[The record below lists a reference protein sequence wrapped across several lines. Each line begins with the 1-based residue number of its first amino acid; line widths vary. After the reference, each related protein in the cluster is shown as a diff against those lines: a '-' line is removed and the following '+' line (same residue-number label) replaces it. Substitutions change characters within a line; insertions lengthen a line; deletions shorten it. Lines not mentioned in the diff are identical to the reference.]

1 MKIRV
6 MGTEAECQAAREYYR
21 GLEKESGVKS
31 VSISGNYPN
40 RGSNTIFRVY
50 VEVEYY
56 DAGESGRKELPSGR
70 KKKMKSPGAKSKGNK
85 KSAGNRRIKE
95 ASGNFWV
102 LHKEHEIKK
111 YRGFRNKAEAEQ
123 FAAATPVE
131 KKVKITAEREKAT
144 TAKKTKKPE
153 GARPRRKKYS
163 SPEVK
168 VVGLEAGKKETK
180 VVKFSDGKKKYG
192 K

>member
-111 YRGFRNKAEAEQ
+111 YRGFRNK
-123 FAAATPVE
+123 
-131 KKVKITAEREKAT
+131 
-144 TAKKTKKPE
+144 PE

>member
-1 MKIRV
+1 
-6 MGTEAECQAAREYYR
+6 
-21 GLEKESGVKS
+21 
-31 VSISGNYPN
+31 
-40 RGSNTIFRVY
+40 
-50 VEVEYY
+50 
-56 DAGESGRKELPSGR
+56 
-70 KKKMKSPGAKSKGNK
+70 MKSAGAKSKGTK
-85 KSAGNRRIKE
+85 KSAGNGRIKE
-95 ASGNFWV
+95 SGGNFWV

-111 YRGFRNKAEAEQ
+111 YRGFRNKAEQ
-123 FAAATPVE
+123 FAAATPVK
-131 KKVKITAEREKAT
+131 KKVKITAEREKAK

-180 VVKFSDGKKKYG
+180 VVRFSDGKKKYG

>member
-1 MKIRV
+1 M
-6 MGTEAECQAAREYYR
+6 
-21 GLEKESGVKS
+21 
-31 VSISGNYPN
+31 
-40 RGSNTIFRVY
+40 Y

-144 TAKKTKKPE
+144 TAKKTKSRKE
-153 GARPRRKKYS
+153 LARGERNIAARKLRLSVWKQ
-163 SPEVK
+163 
-168 VVGLEAGKKETK
+168 A
-180 VVKFSDGKKKYG
+180 KKKQ

>member
-1 MKIRV
+1 
-6 MGTEAECQAAREYYR
+6 
-21 GLEKESGVKS
+21 
-31 VSISGNYPN
+31 
-40 RGSNTIFRVY
+40 
-50 VEVEYY
+50 
-56 DAGESGRKELPSGR
+56 
-70 KKKMKSPGAKSKGNK
+70 MKSPGAKSKGNK

-153 GARPRRKKYS
+153 GARPRRKNIAARKLRL
-163 SPEVK
+163 PVWK
-168 VVGLEAGKKETK
+168 QA
-180 VVKFSDGKKKYG
+180 KKK

>member
-1 MKIRV
+1 
-6 MGTEAECQAAREYYR
+6 
-21 GLEKESGVKS
+21 
-31 VSISGNYPN
+31 
-40 RGSNTIFRVY
+40 
-50 VEVEYY
+50 
-56 DAGESGRKELPSGR
+56 
-70 KKKMKSPGAKSKGNK
+70 MKSPGAKSKGNK

-111 YRGFRNKAEAEQ
+111 YRGFRNKPEAEQ

-153 GARPRRKKYS
+153 RARPRRKKYS

>member
-1 MKIRV
+1 
-6 MGTEAECQAAREYYR
+6 
-21 GLEKESGVKS
+21 
-31 VSISGNYPN
+31 
-40 RGSNTIFRVY
+40 
-50 VEVEYY
+50 
-56 DAGESGRKELPSGR
+56 
-70 KKKMKSPGAKSKGNK
+70 MKSAGAKSKGTK
-85 KSAGNRRIKE
+85 KSAGNGRIKE
-95 ASGNFWV
+95 SGGNFWV

-111 YRGFRNKAEAEQ
+111 YRGFRNKAEQ
-123 FAAATPVE
+123 FAAATPVK
-131 KKVKITAEREKAT
+131 KKVKITAEREKAK

>member
-1 MKIRV
+1 MIPS
-6 MGTEAECQAAREYYR
+6 EAVSTSF
-21 GLEKESGVKS
+21 KE
-31 VSISGNYPN
+31 
-40 RGSNTIFRVY
+40 
-50 VEVEYY
+50 E
-56 DAGESGRKELPSGR
+56 
-70 KKKMKSPGAKSKGNK
+70 KKMKSPGAKSKGNK

>member
-1 MKIRV
+1 MS
-6 MGTEAECQAAREYYR
+6 EW
-21 GLEKESGVKS
+21 
-31 VSISGNYPN
+31 
-40 RGSNTIFRVY
+40 F
-50 VEVEYY
+50 
-56 DAGESGRKELPSGR
+56 
-70 KKKMKSPGAKSKGNK
+70 
-85 KSAGNRRIKE
+85 
-95 ASGNFWV
+95 
-102 LHKEHEIKK
+102 KEHDWK